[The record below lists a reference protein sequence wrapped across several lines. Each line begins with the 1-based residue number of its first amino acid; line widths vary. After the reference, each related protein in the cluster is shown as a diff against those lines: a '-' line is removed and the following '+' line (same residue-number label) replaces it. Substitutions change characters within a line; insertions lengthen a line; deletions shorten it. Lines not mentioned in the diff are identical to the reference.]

1 MFLRIC
7 CHLHS
12 RWLCIKKCG
21 SNSILT
27 PPSIRV
33 PDELRGK
40 STNKSCFTSTF
51 NKTKTKGNVVY
62 SMVWRLY
69 IKDWVKYQLFC
80 AWHENTIFGGIFMD
94 NKSTTSLLFSKAEDF
109 STMKNILA
117 PASNWQI
124 TNSCIRRVF
133 KNPNFNLTPIIMP
146 TSGLCVVLH
155 VLQNEE

>member
-62 SMVWRLY
+62 SAY
-69 IKDWVKYQLFC
+69 ILRIESSINCFVPDMKTPYLVTYLWIIKVLPPYFFQKL
-80 AWHENTIFGGIFMD
+80 
-94 NKSTTSLLFSKAEDF
+94 K
-109 STMKNILA
+109 MKNILA

>member
-62 SMVWRLY
+62 SAY
-69 IKDWVKYQLFC
+69 ILRIESSINCFVPDMKTPYLVAYLWIIKVLPPYFFQKLK
-80 AWHENTIFGGIFMD
+80 IFQQWKI
-94 NKSTTSLLFSKAEDF
+94 SLLQPAIGKSQIHVSEEYSKIP
-109 STMKNILA
+109 ILTWLL
-117 PASNWQI
+117 S
-124 TNSCIRRVF
+124 SCQLVDY
-133 KNPNFNLTPIIMP
+133 
-146 TSGLCVVLH
+146 V
-155 VLQNEE
+155 

>member
-1 MFLRIC
+1 MGRIPFWHPPLSGSLMNWGGKVQTKVVLR
-7 CHLHS
+7 
-12 RWLCIKKCG
+12 R
-21 SNSILT
+21 
-27 PPSIRV
+27 PSTRQ
-33 PDELRGK
+33 K
-40 STNKSCFTSTF
+40 QK
-51 NKTKTKGNVVY
+51 VVY
-62 SMVWRLY
+62 STVRRLY

-80 AWHENTIFGGIFMD
+80 AWHENTIFGGIFVD